1 MVIRVKVFSFLV
13 HPRFQNWTNS
23 LKPQLPHKKRKLKNL
38 GFLGRGFS
46 SHLRLG
52 GICTSPALKMHQRNL
67 KLENLK
73 ISKISNSRNQKK
85 LPECFIFPLQCID
98 LTGAGAGDINMKV
111 ASLLNLKNVQFTSL
125 LGNPETKIEKVEEY
139 EFKKIFVVFVT
150 TSQS

>member
-1 MVIRVKVFSFLV
+1 MDIWDGNPCKSIFFSRSSPISKLD
-13 HPRFQNWTNS
+13 
-23 LKPQLPHKKRKLKNL
+23 QLPQTSATTQKKKIKNL
-38 GFLGRGFS
+38 GFLGRGFC

-98 LTGAGAGDINMKV
+98 LTRAGAGDINMKV
-111 ASLLNLKNVQFTSL
+111 ASLLNSKNVQFTSL
-125 LGNPETKIEKVEEY
+125 SGNPETKIEKVEEY
-139 EFKKIFVVFVT
+139 EF
-150 TSQS
+150 

>member
-1 MVIRVKVFSFLV
+1 MDIWDGNPCKSIFFSRSSPISKLDQF
-13 HPRFQNWTNS
+13 
-23 LKPQLPHKKRKLKNL
+23 PQTPATTQKRKNL
-38 GFLGRGFS
+38 NKSCIFGRGFS

-85 LPECFIFPLQCID
+85 LLECFIFPLQCID

-111 ASLLNLKNVQFTSL
+111 ASLLNSKNVQFTSL
-125 LGNPETKIEKVEEY
+125 SGNPETKIEKVEEY
-139 EFKKIFVVFVT
+139 EF
-150 TSQS
+150 